1 MSRRTIVSATDSTGT
16 DSMTTRF
23 GHVRVVQQ
31 AAGASADGGSTDSTG
46 AELDA
51 DARADAAGS
60 LGDGV
65 FPRALAGAAHDDEVA
80 VAQGIA
86 DGRGD
91 RSAGRAR
98 ARAQGEDTRLAD
110 REDGDHRVFGVAAA
124 DAVAV
129 PGDAVATVAVEAQG
143 AVRAS
148 RASSRIGSGR
158 SSFSP

>member
-98 ARAQGEDTRLAD
+98 AGARGGGRRLAG
-110 REDGDHRVFGVAAA
+110 RGG
-124 DAVAV
+124 
-129 PGDAVATVAVEAQG
+129 G
-143 AVRAS
+143 ARLVL
-148 RASSRIGSGR
+148 GG
-158 SSFSP
+158 